1 MQKVY
6 QKKYKK
12 VYQRKKTIFAKSI
25 TFNGPFGS
33 THCWDMRALRAWE
46 CVRVRVSVY
55 ACECVCKC
63 VWVRVR
69 VSERWREN
77 EKAVFIRYFFPF
89 MNDYFILEDL

>member
-25 TFNGPFGS
+25 MFNGPFGS

-46 CVRVRVSVY
+46 CVRVRACVCV
-55 ACECVCKC
+55 CECVCKC

-89 MNDYFILEDL
+89 MNDYFILVDL